1 MSTLP
6 KLIPTDERTR
16 RLAALVRAAQTTL
29 AGLENPIARVWP
41 DYKDKGEYHECPD
54 PRHPVGQL
62 LGVVDVEAFAN
73 ILRDALKDYDEIP
86 EKFQSPSRPAPSA
99 SEALAH
105 LAILQE
111 SPGIKP
117 HDTVRLLADDKYRGI
132 KAGEVGTVTNVL
144 SCGKWLDVHWRCYPG
159 HAVLVKISLVELVKN
174 A

>member
-1 MSTLP
+1 MPSLP

-16 RLAALVRAAQTTL
+16 RLVALVRAAQTTL
-29 AGLENPIARVWP
+29 AGLEHPIARVWP
-41 DYKDKGEYHECPD
+41 DSKDSGEYHECLD
-54 PRHPVGQL
+54 PRHAVGQL
-62 LGVVDVEAFAN
+62 LGVVDVDAFAN

-86 EKFQSPSRPAPSA
+86 VKFQSPSRPAPTA

-105 LAILQE
+105 LSTLKEPPA
-111 SPGIKP
+111 IKP

-144 SCGKWLDVHWRCYPG
+144 SCGKWLDVHWRRYPA
-159 HAVLVKISLVELVKN
+159 HAVLVKIGLVELVKN